1 MMSYEHI
8 AMCPARAAI
17 AGNPSDG
24 HSGAVVSTTV
34 PAVAATVRIQTSKR
48 FEVAGTDRV
57 YASIEELSD
66 RVDEEGCGDV
76 QPLVP
81 ASLAVMYR
89 LLDAQLNPH
98 LVYVSSTIP
107 RSVGL
112 AGSSAIVI
120 ATIRAMMAAH
130 MEARWARSLVREPA
144 LLASLALVAEREI
157 LGINAG
163 LQDRVV
169 QTFGG
174 TVAME
179 FGPDSMGT
187 LGGLAIGTYRRIG
200 PLPSG
205 FFVAYR
211 ADATSNSGQVH
222 SNVNPGDSSV
232 REAMRR
238 AAQAARAATDAIE
251 GGDAIALGS
260 AMDKTFDQRASVM
273 VLEPKH
279 VEMIKVARANGAS
292 ANYTGSGGA
301 VLVFAHDN
309 AARTALAALGCRIIN
324 L

>member
-1 MMSYEHI
+1 MSS
-8 AMCPARAAI
+8 R
-17 AGNPSDG
+17 
-24 HSGAVVSTTV
+24 
-34 PAVAATVRIQTSKR
+34 
-48 FEVAGTDRV
+48 
-57 YASIEELSD
+57 LS
-66 RVDEEGCGDV
+66 RR
-76 QPLVP
+76 P
-81 ASLAVMYR
+81 LAVMYR
-89 LLDAQLNPH
+89 LLDARLNPH

-120 ATIRAMMAAH
+120 ADNSGDDGRSHGSAVGSL
-130 MEARWARSLVREPA
+130 ARPA
-144 LLASLALVAEREI
+144 SRHSLASLALVAEREI

-232 REAMRR
+232 RE
-238 AAQAARAATDAIE
+238 
-251 GGDAIALGS
+251 GDASSKRRQHELRPTQSRGATPS
-260 AMDKTFDQRASVM
+260 PSVRQWTKRSTN
-273 VLEPKH
+273 VRQSWSSNPNTSK
-279 VEMIKVARANGAS
+279 
-292 ANYTGSGGA
+292 
-301 VLVFAHDN
+301 
-309 AARTALAALGCRIIN
+309 
-324 L
+324 